1 MNLNELKPAEGSKRQ
16 RKRVGR
22 GHGTGWGKTAGKD
35 TMDKNKDQ
43 VHMYHLYLKVDK
55 CQ

>member
-16 RKRVGR
+16 LVKG
-22 GHGTGWGKTAGKD
+22 